1 VKAVVRVLFIGLVMV
16 FAGLT
21 SAHAEK
27 AYWTLEAGL
36 FSPEE
41 NAFDT
46 GFSLQGSVGLSMA
59 AIDPSLAQRDPIWS
73 KVYLEGGIGYM
84 HAEFDESVVVP
95 GFPTFTVDGDVDVIP
110 VTGTVLIRNDFS
122 NNLELYGGGGLG
134 LYLVM
139 LEAGG
144 ADDSSLELGL
154 HLLGG
159 VGYKVDNRLAL
170 TAEVQWS
177 RVGED
182 AAEGTSLLFGVRRA
196 F

>member
-1 VKAVVRVLFIGLVMV
+1 MYVKAVVRVLFIGLVIV

-73 KVYLEGGIGYM
+73 KVYLVITSYSI
-84 HAEFDESVVVP
+84 HYTKLYDEPLFHINSRGVDPWP
-95 GFPTFTVDGDVDVIP
+95 G
-110 VTGTVLIRNDFS
+110 
-122 NNLELYGGGGLG
+122 
-134 LYLVM
+134 
-139 LEAGG
+139 
-144 ADDSSLELGL
+144 
-154 HLLGG
+154 
-159 VGYKVDNRLAL
+159 
-170 TAEVQWS
+170 
-177 RVGED
+177 
-182 AAEGTSLLFGVRRA
+182 
-196 F
+196 